1 MNKNTMNCSQSSMA
15 KGVKLISTHER
26 MTRKNYD
33 KGLHDSL
40 FMETEG
46 KKIANE
52 IEKGWINEVHNRES
66 DFHV

>member
-1 MNKNTMNCSQSSMA
+1 MNGWLEKF
-15 KGVKLISTHER
+15 
-26 MTRKNYD
+26 YD